1 MDYKINLEI
10 VKCSNKREDIREIKI
25 LEDNIGNIFEIVE
38 IDTKDEEM
46 SFKIYVPEYSRKY
59 IWLSTDEFV
68 VVSNESLLKEED

>member
-10 VKCSNKREDIREIKI
+10 VDCSNKREDIREIKLI
-25 LEDNIGNIFEIVE
+25 KENIGNIFEIVE

-46 SFKIYVPEYSRKY
+46 PFKIYIPEYSRKY

-68 VVSNESLLKEED
+68 VVSNKSLI